1 MDTKKIPPIITLTAA
16 LVTSIVTFLFHYELK
31 ESLIIILVVIVVFYI
46 FSCMIKFLF
55 DKMGMSVEAME
66 EKRKE
71 EEKQKEEQ
79 QALEEIS
86 LDPQR
91 ESQDGSVIEKET

>member
-16 LVTSIVTFLFHYELK
+16 LVASIVTFLFHYELK
-31 ESLIIILVVIVVFYI
+31 DALVIILCVIVGFYI

-55 DKMGMSVEAME
+55 DKMGMSAEAMA
-66 EKRKE
+66 
-71 EEKQKEEQ
+71 EKQKEEEKLKEEQ
-79 QALEEIS
+79 KALEEIS

-91 ESQDGSVIEKET
+91 ESQDGSVIEKDT

>member
-16 LVTSIVTFLFHYELK
+16 LVTSIVTFVFHYELK
-31 ESLIIILVVIVVFYI
+31 DSLLIILGVIVAFYI

-55 DKMGMSVEAME
+55 DKMGMSAEAIA
-66 EKRKE
+66 EKQKE
-71 EEKQKEEQ
+71 EEKKKQEQ

-91 ESQDGSVIEKET
+91 ESQDGSVIEKDT